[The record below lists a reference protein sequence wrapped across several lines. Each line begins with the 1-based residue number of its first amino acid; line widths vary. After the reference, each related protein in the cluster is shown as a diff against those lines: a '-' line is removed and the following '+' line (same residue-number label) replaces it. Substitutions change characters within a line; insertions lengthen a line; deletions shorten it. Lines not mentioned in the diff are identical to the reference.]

1 MDTLTLKY
9 LVHRN
14 QEWIQVEGAYGIS
27 LNSILQKMGAVYT
40 KTHHSWLLPCKR
52 DQYELLVK
60 SLTGK
65 YNLDVSHL
73 RSSLKLKKTF
83 ENQKANLPVAEET
96 AIIRKS
102 EATTR
107 VRFDQLSISEQNQ
120 SAYTE
125 FRQLLIM
132 KGYSLNTIKNYSNE
146 LMVLLRILKQKR
158 LDELSKKQIHSYLLW
173 LILKKGYGES
183 QVNTAVNA
191 IKFYFEQN
199 KFKGRITFDL
209 PRPKKPWVLP
219 KVHDQLRVE
228 KMIGNTENEKHKSM
242 LMLAYGCGLRLS
254 EVIAMRI
261 EDIDSAR
268 MVITVKRAKGKKDRQ
283 VVLPDVLLMQLRK
296 YYLKYK
302 PKKWL
307 FEGQGGEQYG
317 YRSLQLVFQA
327 AKHRAGIKMKG
338 GIHALRHSFA
348 THLMENGTD
357 IRIIQELLG
366 HNSIK
371 TTMRYTHVSRAQI
384 RKVKSPLDDLKF

>member
-1 MDTLTLKY
+1 MDTLILKY
-9 LVHRN
+9 LEHR
-14 QEWIQVEGAYGIS
+14 QKEWIQVVGAYGIS

-52 DQYELLVK
+52 DQYELLVN

-65 YNLDVSHL
+65 YHLDVSHL
-73 RSSLKLKKTF
+73 RSSLKLKKNF

-96 AIIRKS
+96 AIVRKS
-102 EATTR
+102 EATTSA
-107 VRFDQLSISEQNQ
+107 RFDQLNVSVRNQ
-120 SAYTE
+120 HAFNE
-125 FRQLLIM
+125 FRQMLIM
-132 KGYSLNTIKNYSNE
+132 KGYSLNTIKNYGNE
-146 LMVLLRILKQKR
+146 LMVLLRVLKNKK
-158 LDELSKKQIHSYLLW
+158 LDDLTKDQIHSYLLW

-191 IKFYFEQN
+191 IKFYFEQI
-199 KFKGRITFDL
+199 KFKGRMTFEL

-219 KVHDQLRVE
+219 KVHDQTKVE
-228 KMIGNTENEKHKSM
+228 KIISTTENEKHKTM

-254 EVIAMRI
+254 EIINMKI

-268 MVITVKRAKGKKDRQ
+268 MTILVKRAKGKKDRQ
-283 VVLPDVLLMQLRK
+283 VVLPDVLLHHLRK
-296 YYLKYK
+296 YYIKYK

-317 YRSLQLVFQA
+317 YRSLQMVFQH
-327 AKHRAGIKMKG
+327 AKAKAGITIRG
-338 GIHALRHSFA
+338 GIHTLRHSFA

-384 RKVKSPLDDLKF
+384 AKVKSPLDDLKF